1 MWNSLV
7 DFFLSINPILAALI
21 ATTFTWL
28 VTAAGAGMV
37 FFFKTL
43 NRAVLDGML
52 GFTGGVMVAASCFGL
67 LGPAVGMSE
76 GEGFT
81 QVTPAVIGFI
91 LGALFLF
98 GMDRIMPLLGTNINW
113 MDM

>member
-28 VTAAGAGMV
+28 VTAAGAAMV

-76 GEGFT
+76 
-81 QVTPAVIGFI
+81 
-91 LGALFLF
+91 
-98 GMDRIMPLLGTNINW
+98 W
-113 MDM
+113 